1 MRLWI
6 SIPAATAV
14 LLVFHLPRF
23 TWGDALA
30 SLLVCAVLA
39 MAVSRSTASG
49 PALIATLAGLH
60 FVTSWLINIP
70 EGVLFDVIK
79 PAAAPAALV
88 RSLVA
93 SICAVTVLA
102 AVAGRLRTGE
112 APSEFAAPIRTV
124 RALMWRLAALPVIFL
139 VCYFIAGILIFP
151 FVKQYYAGRT
161 MPDPAAIAS
170 MQILRSLAILAAA
183 YPVLRTLPSRRDAVL
198 VLAIAVPVFGS
209 IAPLLP
215 ANDLMPAPV
224 RLVHALETAPYY
236 ALFGALAAVW
246 FGSKQRRSIPAAR
259 AGSAAAG

>member
-6 SIPAATAV
+6 SLPAAAAV
-14 LLVFHLPRF
+14 LLAFHLPRF

-49 PALIATLAGLH
+49 PALITTLAGLH
-60 FVTSWLINIP
+60 FVTSSLINIP

-79 PAAAPAALV
+79 PAAAPVSLL

-93 SICAVTVLA
+93 SFCAVGVLA
-102 AVAGRLRTGE
+102 AVAGRLGKDE
-112 APSEFAAPIRTV
+112 APADFVVPIKTV
-124 RALMWRLAALPVIFL
+124 RGLLWRLAALPMIFL
-139 VCYFIAGILIFP
+139 VCYFVAGMLIFP
-151 FVKQYYAGRT
+151 FVKQYYDIRR

-183 YPVLRTLPSRRDAVL
+183 YPLLRTLPSRRDAVL
-198 VLAIAVPVFGS
+198 VLAIAVPVFGA

-215 ANDLMPAPV
+215 ANELMPASV
-224 RLVHALETAPYY
+224 RLVHALETTPYY
-236 ALFGALAAVW
+236 ALFGILTAVC
-246 FGSKQRRSIPAAR
+246 FGSQRRTLSHTLKRSVATA
-259 AGSAAAG
+259 